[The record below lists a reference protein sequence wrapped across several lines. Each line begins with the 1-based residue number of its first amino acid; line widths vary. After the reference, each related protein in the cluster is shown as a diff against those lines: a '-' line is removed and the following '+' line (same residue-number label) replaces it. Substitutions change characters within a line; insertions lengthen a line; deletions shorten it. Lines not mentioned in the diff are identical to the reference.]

1 MRGLTALVATASLG
15 VIAPRPSMAAVID
28 RGSAAN
34 ANALSSFARQR
45 LAHFGALG
53 MSVVGRYPANS
64 PVEIVVLPRLDHAA
78 ELPALIQAQSTPG
91 NPLYR
96 RYLTGPQFK
105 NYFGPSESTV
115 RSAISVLTANGF
127 HIERASSSHDL
138 IVASATSKMAEQ
150 LFGVPI
156 YTVRRA
162 DGSLRHANLEDYDV
176 PSVLSRYVNSITGLD
191 SALEAHS
198 AAVPAAT
205 PDTTFN
211 GASPATLEAAN
222 DMPILHGYKGS
233 INQTLTVLID
243 GRPNPSDVSVFLSG
257 YGITDAYPLH
267 QVNTGNG
274 QVGTDKLE
282 ATLDVETISSVAPN
296 AYLSLYTT
304 PDLTENSVL
313 EGVNSFVNNNASGNS
328 ATLSMSFGECDNDNH
343 SYDSSLYQETN
354 TGTSKGQTFVAATGD
369 YGVDKCGQDKGGP
382 TDVPASDILV
392 LGVGGT
398 SPDTEYSK
406 VWQGG
411 PQGQYGWVGSGGGS
425 SSYYGTP
432 PYQTGLGICGTRCLP
447 DIALPADPSG
457 GLIYYC
463 SSGCTYN
470 GQNYNG
476 YYAIGGTSLAS
487 PLAASALA
495 EIAEIQGKAIG
506 FTQNAIYATY
516 GAGYGSGE
524 LVDITAGNNGAQAKP
539 GWDFVSGVGTPDW
552 YKLSSI

>member
-1 MRGLTALVATASLG
+1 
-15 VIAPRPSMAAVID
+15 MAAVID

-45 LAHFGALG
+45 LGHFGALG

-115 RSAISVLTANGF
+115 RSAISVLTAHGF
-127 HIERASSSHDL
+127 HIERASPSHDL

-162 DGSLRHANLEDYDV
+162 DGSLRHANLDRYSV
-176 PSVLSRYVNSITGLD
+176 PSVLSRYINSITGLD

-205 PDTTFN
+205 PDTTFY
-211 GASPATLEAAN
+211 GATPAQLEGAN
-222 DMPILHGYKGS
+222 DMPILHGYKGT
-233 INQTLTVLID
+233 INQSLTVLID
-243 GRPNPSDVSVFLSG
+243 GQPNPSDVSVFLAD
-257 YGITDAYPLH
+257 YGITDKYPLH
-267 QVNTGNG
+267 QINTGSG
-274 QVGTDKLE
+274 YVGSDQGE
-282 ATLDVETISSVAPN
+282 ATLDVETISAVAPG
-296 AYLSLYTT
+296 AYLSLYTMA
-304 PDLTENSVL
+304 DLTSNSVL
-313 EGVNSFVNNNASGNS
+313 EGVDSFVNNNYSGNS
-328 ATLSMSFGECDNDNH
+328 ATLSMSFLECDSDSD

-354 TGTSKGQTFVAATGD
+354 IGTSKGQTFVAASGD
-369 YGVDKCGQDKGGP
+369 DGVDKCGKQPGVRGP
-382 TDVPASDILV
+382 TNVPAADILV
-392 LGVGGT
+392 LAVGGT
-398 SPDTEYSK
+398 SADTEYSS
-406 VWQGG
+406 VWAGG
-411 PQGQYGWVGSGGGS
+411 PHGQYGWVGSGGGC

-432 PYQTGLGICGTRCLP
+432 PYQTSLGQCATRCVP
-447 DIALPADPSG
+447 DIALPADPND
-457 GLIYYC
+457 GLTYYC
-463 SSGCTYN
+463 SSGCEFNGKAYN
-470 GQNYNG
+470 CLCP
-476 YYAIGGTSLAS
+476 IGGTSLAS
-487 PLAASALA
+487 PLAAASLA
-495 EIAEIQGKAIG
+495 EIAQIQGKAIG

-516 GAGYGSGE
+516 YAGYSSGE
-524 LVDITAGNNGAQAKP
+524 LVDITAGNNGAQAVP
-539 GWDFVSGVGTPDW
+539 GWDFVTGVGTPDW